1 MNSGQVNRVGQWKNV
16 MEKCKTQISDEALI
30 RTHAQI
36 DTTHSTVCAFHPKF
50 RMWKYYDTSLSTHF
64 FSFHCLPARCLKLV
78 SPSAGSSKRRV
89 RLCAAAKTWHILT
102 VLSNRSSVS
111 LCNSCWSFFCVRFFA
126 LCTFSGI
133 AFRTY
138 EFNKVP
144 DGRRVIARL
153 AIFHL
158 TFNNVPLTDPGVLG
172 KRMLVSAVF
181 SPFWPKTLEKLC
193 WLCTFLWEVS
203 VFADQFNLSSSYSP

>member
-1 MNSGQVNRVGQWKNV
+1 ML
-16 MEKCKTQISDEALI
+16 EL
-30 RTHAQI
+30 
-36 DTTHSTVCAFHPKF
+36 
-50 RMWKYYDTSLSTHF
+50 L
-64 FSFHCLPARCLKLV
+64 
-78 SPSAGSSKRRV
+78 
-89 RLCAAAKTWHILT
+89 LCA
-102 VLSNRSSVS
+102 
-111 LCNSCWSFFCVRFFA
+111 FFA

-144 DGRRVIARL
+144 DGRQVIARL

-181 SPFWPKTLEKLC
+181 SPF
-193 WLCTFLWEVS
+193 
-203 VFADQFNLSSSYSP
+203 